1 MQKDS
6 WKISQVGQLDS
17 IYTEYRNAIINID
30 TDGKYWVQTV
40 VYPAYVF
47 CKALGGKYCYSFLSN
62 LKNMCFM

>member
-30 TDGKYWVQTV
+30 TDGKYWVQAV
-40 VYPAYVF
+40 VYPAYV
-47 CKALGGKYCYSFLSN
+47 KQLSA
-62 LKNMCFM
+62 F